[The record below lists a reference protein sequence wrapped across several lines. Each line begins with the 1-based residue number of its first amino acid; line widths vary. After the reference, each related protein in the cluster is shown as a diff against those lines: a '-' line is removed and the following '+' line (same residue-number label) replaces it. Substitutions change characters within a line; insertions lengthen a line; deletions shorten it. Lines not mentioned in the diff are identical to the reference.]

1 VAINAFRHISSG
13 DKACIP
19 GREAEDLVATDKEDD
34 SRAEVLSIAMSLDQ
48 VLSQLHRSIDIL
60 QAYSREKP
68 ETVTQVLQAL
78 QPKIVDMYDVCS
90 YMHVSKDTIV
100 LQQSDTLLQ
109 RSTKLRCQLLLATC
123 AAVFEISKTAAQI
136 KLHFRL

>member
-1 VAINAFRHISSG
+1 MAAKVAINAFRHISSG

-19 GREAEDLVATDKEDD
+19 GREAEDLVATDEEDD

-48 VLSQLHRSIDIL
+48 VLSQLHKSIDIL

-78 QPKIVDMYDVCS
+78 QPKIVDMYDVYAC
-90 YMHVSKDTIV
+90 
-100 LQQSDTLLQ
+100 QQRHNSAP
-109 RSTKLRCQLLLATC
+109 TK
-123 AAVFEISKTAAQI
+123 
-136 KLHFRL
+136 